1 VRQRSLIRAWHYIFP
16 VRGSLEWPPL
26 QGTGLDLMDMMKS
39 LTSLRKAAAVMA
51 VLACPLLAE
60 AEGSDEDPLEG
71 FNRAVFAFNDVA
83 DSYLISPVARGYRA
97 VTPDPVEQSVY
108 RIFVNASEV
117 NSAFNSLL
125 QAKLGKAA
133 RHSGRFLI
141 NTTLGIGGLI
151 DVADPMGIPRDEPE
165 DFGQTLGV
173 WGVGSGPY
181 LVLPL
186 LGPST
191 LRDTP
196 TRYVDSFLEPVNYI
210 EHVPTRNTVH
220 GVDLLS
226 TRAELLKADKLIS
239 GDKYVFTREVYLQRR
254 AYLISDGVFED
265 DFGDDDYGD
274 FDGQDFDSEYA
285 D

>member
-1 VRQRSLIRAWHYIFP
+1 MK
-16 VRGSLEWPPL
+16 
-26 QGTGLDLMDMMKS
+26 GTGLDLMGMIKS
-39 LTSLRKAAAVMA
+39 LTSLRKAAAMVA
-51 VLACPLLAE
+51 VLVCPLMAE
-60 AEGSDEDPLEG
+60 AEGADEDPLEG
-71 FNRAVFAFNDVA
+71 LNRAVFAFNDVA
-83 DSYLISPVARGYRA
+83 DTYLIRPVARGYRA
-97 VTPDPVEQSVY
+97 VTPDPVEQAVY
-108 RIFVNASEV
+108 RIFVNAREI

-125 QAKLGKAA
+125 QAKPGKAA

-141 NTTLGIGGLI
+141 NTTLGIAGVI
-151 DVADPMGIPRDEPE
+151 DVAEPMGLRRDDPE

-196 TRYVDSFLEPVNYI
+196 SRYLDSFLEPINYI
-210 EHVPTRNTVH
+210 EHIPTRNSVR

-254 AYLISDGVFED
+254 GYLVNDGAFED
-265 DFGDDDYGD
+265 EFGGDGYGD
-274 FDGQDFDSEYA
+274 FDDQDFDSEYA
-285 D
+285 E